1 MLPMLKRGMKG
12 GAVRH
17 LQARLKVAGFDPGR
31 IDGAFGPATEAALMA
46 FQQAEGLL
54 PDGVAGPRSWAAL
67 DPEAKALAGDALGLV
82 DVDLAA
88 VMFPSTPLGAI
99 RVHLPHVVAGLREA
113 GLVDGPMALMALA
126 TIRAET
132 EGFEPVAER
141 PSRFNTS
148 PFGHPFDLYD
158 RRRDLGNGG
167 RPDGA
172 RYRGRGF
179 VQLTGRAN
187 YRRAGERLGLG
198 DALAAEPERACEPA
212 LAGRIL
218 AAYLAERE
226 RPIKLALLAGDL
238 GGARRTVNGGGHGI
252 GRFRDAYRLG
262 ERELRARERPAS
274 QAARS
279 RP

>member
-126 TIRAET
+126 TANAPGSHAT
-132 EGFEPVAER
+132 WLCT
-141 PSRFNTS
+141 TS
-148 PFGHPFDLYD
+148 APMPRSPY
-158 RRRDLGNGG
+158 
-167 RPDGA
+167 
-172 RYRGRGF
+172 
-179 VQLTGRAN
+179 
-187 YRRAGERLGLG
+187 RAGIVLE
-198 DALAAEPERACEPA
+198 ACSHTSSRA
-212 LAGRIL
+212 
-218 AAYLAERE
+218 
-226 RPIKLALLAGDL
+226 D
-238 GGARRTVNGGGHGI
+238 
-252 GRFRDAYRLG
+252 
-262 ERELRARERPAS
+262 RPAPFTTVTGTS
-274 QAARS
+274 AAPS
-279 RP
+279 FPWCA